1 MIKKLDPDKAYEHDM
16 VSIRNLKLCEDSI
29 WKPLEIISKNCLKE
43 GIFPDEWKKS
53 QCCTNPQKND
63 KQILSI
69 YRPVS
74 LLPVCSKIFE
84 RLIYNSI
91 YKHITDNNLLSP
103 SQSDFRTGGSCINQ
117 LILTISFTVLMK
129 E

>member
-1 MIKKLDPDKAYEHDM
+1 M
-16 VSIRNLKLCEDSI
+16 VSIRILKLCEDSI

-53 QCCTNPQKND
+53 QCCANPQKND